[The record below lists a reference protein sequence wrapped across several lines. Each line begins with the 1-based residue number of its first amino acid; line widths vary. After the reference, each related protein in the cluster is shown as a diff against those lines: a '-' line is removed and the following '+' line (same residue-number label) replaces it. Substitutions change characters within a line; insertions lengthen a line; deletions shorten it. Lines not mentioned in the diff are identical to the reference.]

1 MRIGFFLL
9 ILLFQVKF
17 PANQPGTFY
26 PTLNNTSLL
35 MKFERTGGHIEPP
48 GVVAY
53 TKARTYK
60 PRWAAAGRV
69 FLDENSS
76 PEAFILYT
84 INTRLL
90 V

>member
-1 MRIGFFLL
+1 
-9 ILLFQVKF
+9 
-17 PANQPGTFY
+17 
-26 PTLNNTSLL
+26 